1 MSLYI
6 SQQQIYLNV
15 SMLLLSRSDCALP
28 FQPPSESHVP
38 LPRAPQH
45 VWITRKFEENKNKS
59 DSKGRPL
66 ACLGKLQENKK
77 APPKTTKKRNSAKKP
92 TRFYFSGSS
101 IRCWFSSIFCLLL
114 LSFTRSPSS
123 KWSSRALERV
133 WYWASISF
141 PLQQLILGNGLQPL
155 YKRLGTPRWEHVLTF
170 EIRFGSLLRQREK
183 IMCS

>member
-1 MSLYI
+1 MPSFLFFFLIALNMSLYI

-59 DSKGRPL
+59 DSEGKPL

-77 APPKTTKKRNSAKKP
+77 KKSPKTTKKRDSAPKP
-92 TRFYFSGSS
+92 TYFISQEAASGSG
-101 IRCWFSSIFCLLL
+101 FFFSIFYLLPM
-114 LSFTRSPSS
+114 SFNRSPSS
-123 KWSSRALERV
+123 K
-133 WYWASISF
+133 
-141 PLQQLILGNGLQPL
+141 
-155 YKRLGTPRWEHVLTF
+155 
-170 EIRFGSLLRQREK
+170 
-183 IMCS
+183 